1 MKLNMQKWQKRLID
15 KGKNTKKAFPIL
27 SYPILKSIDGF
38 DVKDLAQND
47 HIHFNV
53 LKEICRNFDMVAIA
67 TAMDLSVE
75 AEEFG
80 CAVRFSSEEVPSV
93 IGPLIKKLDEAE
105 ELQIPEIGAKRTRN
119 VIEVIKRLQTLNIEK
134 PILGTMIG
142 PFSLA
147 VRLFDMTELMVS
159 LMLEPEKVHLLLE
172 KCTEYLRRYAHALK
186 VAGANGLLIAEPA
199 AGLLSPQQCLEFSS
213 HYIKEIVKSVQDES
227 FSVFL
232 HNCGNTQNL
241 VESMLETE
249 CMGFHFGN
257 CVDLCKIIKM
267 VPQSK
272 LVFGNLDPVGVFRND
287 SVEGVY
293 YKTQELLFKLKEY
306 SNFVI
311 SSGCDIPYH
320 TPIENIKAFFKA
332 VEDFNKD
339 LVRQGGKT
347 DGENNKE

>member
-1 MKLNMQKWQKRLID
+1 M
-15 KGKNTKKAFPIL
+15 
-27 SYPILKSIDGF
+27 
-38 DVKDLAQND
+38 
-47 HIHFNV
+47 
-53 LKEICRNFDMVAIA
+53 
-67 TAMDLSVE
+67 
-75 AEEFG
+75 
-80 CAVRFSSEEVPSV
+80 
-93 IGPLIKKLDEAE
+93 
-105 ELQIPEIGAKRTRN
+105 
-119 VIEVIKRLQTLNIEK
+119 QTLNIEK

-147 VRLFDMTELMVS
+147 VRLSDMTELMVS

-213 HYIKEIVKSVQDES
+213 CYIKEIVKSVQDEN

-241 VESMLETE
+241 VGAMLETE

-257 CVDLCKIIKM
+257 CVDLCRIIKRI
-267 VPQSK
+267 PQSK
-272 LVFGNLDPVGVFRND
+272 LVFGNLDPVGIFEND
-287 SVEGVY
+287 SIEGVY
-293 YKTQELLFKLKEY
+293 SKTQELLFKLREY
-306 SNFVI
+306 PNFVI

-320 TPIENIKAFFKA
+320 APIENIQAFFRA

-339 LVRQGGKT
+339 LLKTRGK
-347 DGENNKE
+347 N